1 MRTSMRIALL
11 ALVAVFLGAFLA
23 SPALAKGGGG
33 GGGHVG
39 GGGGAAAGGGVARGG
54 SGGHESGAGDEGG
67 AAKPLGSKE
76 AGTPAS
82 SKAGTG
88 YEAPPQAVGSRSNPY
103 YGYPGYGLYH
113 NNLSNFFLW
122 YWLFH
127 PHHRCDRN
135 NDNEATQSGN
145 QSSGQTAGERCD
157 FDYQYRYGGEPN
169 YGVGGWAV
177 LAILGTVAVVV
188 FFVLKKYRGMVGVK

>member
-1 MRTSMRIALL
+1 
-11 ALVAVFLGAFLA
+11 
-23 SPALAKGGGG
+23 
-33 GGGHVG
+33 
-39 GGGGAAAGGGVARGG
+39 
-54 SGGHESGAGDEGG
+54 
-67 AAKPLGSKE
+67 
-76 AGTPAS
+76 
-82 SKAGTG
+82 
-88 YEAPPQAVGSRSNPY
+88 VGSRSNPY
-103 YGYPGYGLYH
+103 YGSPGYGLSH

-145 QSSGQTAGERCD
+145 QSSGATAAERCD

-177 LAILGTVAVVV
+177 LAMLGTAVVAV
-188 FFVLKKYRGMVGVK
+188 FYVLKKHRGLVGGK